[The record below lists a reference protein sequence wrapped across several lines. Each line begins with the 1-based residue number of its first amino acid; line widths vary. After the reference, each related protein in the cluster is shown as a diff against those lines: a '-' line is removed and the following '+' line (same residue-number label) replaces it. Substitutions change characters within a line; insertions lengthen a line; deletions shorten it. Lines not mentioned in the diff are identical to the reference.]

1 MILMLASLISAPR
14 GQNVFTTCWFLR
26 VWTLLYS
33 FWTGGNIHPH
43 YWHNF
48 SSSNLRSNR
57 NLPIVEDSYYLRRN
71 QSFYIHVLNDGADQ
85 KEVKSLFLS
94 NFYSKVL
101 NAVAITRSKSKD
113 SFLVWTKSPCDSVP
127 PKLANIWTKSSG
139 FRQGYN
145 IPNITNSQIMWH
157 LNFTFS
163 KDTIFESGILRNLYC
178 RVIKGATQHWPP
190 FTYITKNQGMK
201 FTLNRESLKGSSQV
215 VWNQVRK
222 LCLVYLLQAGNCN
235 VPPHILATWEEPY
248 RGSLY
253 FQTHL
258 N

>member
-1 MILMLASLISAPR
+1 MILMLASLISASR
-14 GQNVFTTCWFLR
+14 GRIVFTTCWSLR

-33 FWTGGNIHPH
+33 FLTGRNIYQDPPLSN
-43 YWHNF
+43 WRNF

-85 KEVKSLFLS
+85 EEVGSLFLS

-163 KDTIFESGILRNLYC
+163 KDTIFEKGILRNLSC

-201 FTLNRESLKGSSQV
+201 FTL
-215 VWNQVRK
+215 
-222 LCLVYLLQAGNCN
+222 
-235 VPPHILATWEEPY
+235 
-248 RGSLY
+248 
-253 FQTHL
+253 
-258 N
+258 